1 MNFDKLKEKKILVTG
16 GAGFIGSNICKT
28 LVDLNADVYCLDN
41 LSTGHKSNIECL
53 INRKNFK
60 FLQGDITDLKTCQ
73 FSCQN
78 MDFVLHQAALGSV
91 PRSIKDPLTTNNV
104 NITGFLNMLI
114 SSRDNNIKRFIFAA
128 SSSTYGDSKSL
139 PKLENII
146 GKPLSVYATTK
157 YVNELYAENFN
168 KLYDLDTIGLRYF
181 NVFGPNQDPNGPY
194 AAVIPKFIN
203 KLIKYESPIINGDGS
218 FSRDFTYVDNVVNM
232 NLLALCSENKNSLNQ
247 IYNTACGERTS
258 LVKLVEL
265 LKGFLSK
272 WDDKINDVQI
282 KFGPERE
289 GDIPHSLAS
298 IEKSKKLLKYNPKY
312 SIELGLKVSI
322 DWYWNNLKN
331 Q

>member
-1 MNFDKLKEKKILVTG
+1 MFRDKRVVVTG
-16 GAGFIGSNICKT
+16 CAGFIGSNICKT

-146 GKPLSVYATTK
+146 
-157 YVNELYAENFN
+157 NHCLYM
-168 KLYDLDTIGLRYF
+168 
-181 NVFGPNQDPNGPY
+181 QQQ
-194 AAVIPKFIN
+194 
-203 KLIKYESPIINGDGS
+203 
-218 FSRDFTYVDNVVNM
+218 NM
-232 NLLALCSENKNSLNQ
+232 
-247 IYNTACGERTS
+247 
-258 LVKLVEL
+258 
-265 LKGFLSK
+265 
-272 WDDKINDVQI
+272 
-282 KFGPERE
+282 
-289 GDIPHSLAS
+289 
-298 IEKSKKLLKYNPKY
+298 
-312 SIELGLKVSI
+312 
-322 DWYWNNLKN
+322 
-331 Q
+331 

>member
-28 LVDLNADVYCLDN
+28 LVELNANVYCLDN
-41 LSTGHKSNIECL
+41 LSTGHKSNIDSL
-53 INRKNFK
+53 INKRNFK
-60 FLQGDITDLKTCQ
+60 FLQGDITDLETCQ
-73 FSCQN
+73 LSCQN

-114 SSRDNNIKRFIFAA
+114 SSRDNNVKRFIFAA
-128 SSSTYGDSKSL
+128 SSSTYGDSKAL

-168 KLYDLDTIGLRYF
+168 KLYNLNTIGLRYF

-203 KLIKYESPIINGDGS
+203 KLIKYESPVINGDGS

-232 NLLALCSENKNSLNQ
+232 NLLALCTESKNSLNQ

-258 LVKLVEL
+258 LNKLIEL
-265 LKGFLSK
+265 LKGFLIK

-282 KFGPERE
+282 KYGPERE

-312 SIELGLKVSI
+312 SVELGLSASI
-322 DWYWNNLKN
+322 DWYWKNLKK
-331 Q
+331 